1 VKSQNIHHLE
11 SANDMTPKRIGF
23 LGFQNITASHLTG
36 PADAFAAAALS
47 DGFGNRIPCYEVCTI
62 GLSCEPFR
70 AESGMIFQTQ
80 KTLRSAP
87 PLDTIIVPGGSG
99 LRRPEVNEKISD
111 WILTRAPQTRRIASI
126 CTGIYGLAPTGLL
139 DGREVTTHWRFA
151 SDVARRFPKLRVDH
165 KKLFVKDGPFYT
177 SAGLTAGIDLSLV
190 LIEEDYGRHVA
201 LAVGQELVTHL
212 THRSGEKEFPRPL
225 AIDSPPTDRFAD
237 LVAWI
242 VRNLHQDL
250 SVENLARR
258 ACMCPRHFSRAFKSV
273 FGNPPAE
280 FVENLRLNEARRR
293 LSTRRK
299 TLQSVAASVG
309 FTNAGAFRR
318 AFARRFGASPT
329 DSFGG
334 FEVDSNPLL
343 VKTKIAVES
352 AIA

>member
-1 VKSQNIHHLE
+1 
-11 SANDMTPKRIGF
+11 
-23 LGFQNITASHLTG
+23 
-36 PADAFAAAALS
+36 
-47 DGFGNRIPCYEVCTI
+47 
-62 GLSCEPFR
+62 
-70 AESGMIFQTQ
+70 
-80 KTLRSAP
+80 
-87 PLDTIIVPGGSG
+87 
-99 LRRPEVNEKISD
+99 VNAKISD

-139 DGREVTTHWRFA
+139 NGREVTTHWRFA

-212 THRSGEKEFPRPL
+212 THRNGEKEFPRPL

-273 FGNPPAE
+273 FGSPPAE
-280 FVENLRLNEARRR
+280 FVENLRLNEVRRR

-318 AFARRFGASPT
+318 AFERRFGANLT